1 MKDITLRHVSA
12 LKGLGYLTSTFSVV
26 LLGIVSLKSASESPL
41 LLACLLL
48 GMASS
53 MAGMLMRWRS
63 HRLEQRQK
71 DEERLHSPTPLIRPR
86 RVIRDSTTA

>member
-1 MKDITLRHVSA
+1 MRDEALRDVSA
-12 LKGLGYLTSTFSVV
+12 LKGRGYLTSTFSVV
-26 LLGIVSLKSASESPL
+26 LLGIVALKSASESPL

-53 MAGMLMRWRS
+53 VAGMLMRWRS

-71 DEERLHSPTPLIRPR
+71 DEERTHSPAPLIRPGAA
-86 RVIRDSTTA
+86 IRDSTTA

>member
-1 MKDITLRHVSA
+1 MKDKTLRDISA

-48 GMASS
+48 GMAASI
-53 MAGMLMRWRS
+53 AGMLMRWRS
-63 HRLEQRQK
+63 HRLEQHQK
-71 DEERLHSPTPLIRPR
+71 DQERSNSPAPLVRAR
-86 RVIRDSTTA
+86 TAIRDSTTA